1 MKKQILLVLSLTF
14 LAFACYAQTPAEL
27 DDYYAKKAAAD
38 AAQQV
43 IVRANAAGIDSIK
56 AELAALR
63 AQVTALD
70 ALVAK
75 LQAAG
80 QLTQQQLDQIR
91 LVIPAPAAP

>member
-1 MKKQILLVLSLTF
+1 MKRILIAVVASL
-14 LAFACYAQTPAEL
+14 AMQAHAQTPAEL

-56 AELAALR
+56 IDLAALR
-63 AQVTALD
+63 AQVTALE

-80 QLTQQQLDQIR
+80 QITQQQLDQIR
-91 LVIPAPAAP
+91 LVIPQGAP